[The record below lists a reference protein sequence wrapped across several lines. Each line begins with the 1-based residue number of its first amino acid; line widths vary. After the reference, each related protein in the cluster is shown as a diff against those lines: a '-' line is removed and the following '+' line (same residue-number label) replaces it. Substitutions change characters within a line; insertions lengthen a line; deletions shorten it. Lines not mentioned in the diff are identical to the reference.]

1 MKINTEG
8 KIEAISADELAQIG
22 NGALSYIK
30 EVEGRDVLK
39 MVGPAAVQVSPDDK
53 LYCLFNANGAPIS
66 ISGTREGAVSSA
78 AEHELIAV
86 TVH

>member
-1 MKINTEG
+1 MKINTAG
-8 KIEAISADELAQIG
+8 KIEAISAEELAQIG

-39 MVGPAAVQVSPDDK
+39 MVGPAVQVSPDDK
-53 LYCLFNANGAPIS
+53 LFCLFNANGAPIS

>member
-1 MKINTEG
+1 MTDNKEFN
-8 KIEAISADELAQIG
+8 KMAITPEELAQIG

-30 EVEGRDVLK
+30 EVEGRDVIRL
-39 MVGPAAVQVSPDDK
+39 VGPAIQVSPDDK

-78 AEHELIAV
+78 AEHELVPV

>member
-1 MKINTEG
+1 MMDTKDFKT
-8 KIEAISADELAQIG
+8 AISAEELAQIG

-30 EVEGRDVLK
+30 EVEGRDVIK
-39 MVGPAAVQVSPDDK
+39 MVGSAVQVAPDDK

>member
-1 MKINTEG
+1 MMDNKDFKTT
-8 KIEAISADELAQIG
+8 ISAEELAQIG

-30 EVEGRDVLK
+30 EVEGRDVIK
-39 MVGPAAVQVSPDDK
+39 MVGPAVQVAPNDK
-53 LYCLFNANGAPIS
+53 LFCLFNANGSPIS
-66 ISGTREGAVSSA
+66 ISGTHEGAITSA